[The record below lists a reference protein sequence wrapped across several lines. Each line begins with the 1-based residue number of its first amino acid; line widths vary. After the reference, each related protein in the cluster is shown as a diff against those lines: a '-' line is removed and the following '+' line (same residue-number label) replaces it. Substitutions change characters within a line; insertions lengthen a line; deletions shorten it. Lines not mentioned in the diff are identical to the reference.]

1 VCSLEFGV
9 SDRLLDFVLLTV
21 SLWGNADE
29 HRWFVAILTNALVY
43 SCCLSVSILSPS
55 GLGCTWA
62 TCISRLKEPLDQAA
76 SSLADT
82 TTPEAGRDPL
92 SFPTLQ
98 LPSLG
103 ATVFPIET

>member
-1 VCSLEFGV
+1 MGQCGRTPLVCGD
-9 SDRLLDFVLLTV
+9 SDERLGLLVLSFHV
-21 SLWGNADE
+21 D
-29 HRWFVAILTNALVY
+29 LVTQRA
-43 SCCLSVSILSPS
+43 
-55 GLGCTWA
+55 GLHLGHLH
-62 TCISRLKEPLDQAA
+62 RLKEPLDQAA

-98 LPSLG
+98 SPSLG